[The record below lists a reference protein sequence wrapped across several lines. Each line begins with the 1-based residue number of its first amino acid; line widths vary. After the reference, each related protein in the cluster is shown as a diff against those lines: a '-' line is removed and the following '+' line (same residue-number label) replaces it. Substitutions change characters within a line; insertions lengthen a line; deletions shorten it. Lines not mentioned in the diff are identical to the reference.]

1 MTITPDTPLTN
12 AEISHLETLLASPA
26 FKQQAMGLDEIQGF
40 LCAVIS
46 GPQQVSA
53 ALWLPAVLGNP
64 DYANADQAQAVKDL
78 LVRFHAEIVADLA
91 AGESLGLVLN
101 LTEPSNAAADGK
113 YDYSA
118 WCQAYLDGVEFSAAP
133 WTEAGDE
140 NEINELLIAISLLA
154 GDIDAKALKQI
165 KPREMAELLIECR
178 EDLPMLAVEI
188 YKYFQSLRD
197 RPTVTTK
204 HPGSAAAQ
212 AKPAKK
218 KLH

>member
-1 MTITPDTPLTN
+1 MTSTPDAPLTN

-46 GPQQVSA
+46 GPLPVSA

-64 DYANADQAQAVKDL
+64 GYANADEAQAVKDL

-101 LTEPSNAAADGK
+101 LTEPSNAAADGE

-118 WCQAYLDGVEFSAAP
+118 WCQAYLDGVEFSAAS

-140 NEINELLIAISLLA
+140 NEINELLFSISLLA